1 MTLLI
6 ATDEAGYGPRLGPLV
21 IVATAWRLAAG
32 QQLETAHDRLAQPI
46 GIEPLG
52 KIRIDDSKRIFKQK
66 KASAGRPAASAIDL
80 VTDAVATWIA
90 SPAAGDDF
98 PEWLMAI
105 ALQDVAG
112 LACQPW
118 FAGLDESASAPPQ
131 TAAPT
136 TPPITPPTTDADNRR
151 ILVEHWSAGGLEL
164 VGASAR
170 IIDAARF
177 NSLLASV
184 GNKADLLSH
193 STCALAIELM
203 RRHHRATDGEV
214 VIRSD
219 RFGGRAY
226 YGGLVQHHCPGFTL
240 QVIAETGRQSDYRLV
255 GPGGGPRIT
264 WSFTVGGDSYPPVAM
279 SSIIAKSTRERL
291 MGYFNHH
298 FRELAK
304 HHPTVPRPLRPT
316 AGYAVDAAR
325 FLTDIAPL
333 RAGGDLPD
341 RLLIR
346 AR

>member
-32 QQLETAHDRLAQPI
+32 QDLEMAHQR
-46 GIEPLG
+46 
-52 KIRIDDSKRIFKQK
+52 KIRIDDSKRIFKQN

-90 SPAAGDDF
+90 STAAGDDF
-98 PEWLMAI
+98 PAWLKAI
-105 ALQDVAG
+105 APQDVVG
-112 LACQPW
+112 LAGQPW
-118 FAGLDESASAPPQ
+118 FACLNETASAPASAPPQ
-131 TAAPT
+131 TTTPIPSPT
-136 TPPITPPTTDADNRR
+136 TTPENRR
-151 ILVEHWSAGGLEL
+151 ILVEHWSAGGLRL
-164 VGASAR
+164 VGIGAR
-170 IIDAARF
+170 IIDAASF
-177 NSLLASV
+177 NSLLETV

-193 STCALAIELM
+193 TTCALAIDLM
-203 RRHHRATDGEV
+203 RRHHTASDGEV

-226 YGGLVQHHCPGFTL
+226 YGGLVQHHCPEFTL
-240 QVIAETGRQSDYRLV
+240 RVTAETGRQSDYRLV
-255 GPGGGPRIT
+255 GPGGGPTIT

-291 MGYFNHH
+291 MGYFNDH
-298 FRELAK
+298 FRELAA

-325 FLTDIAPL
+325 FLTDIAPI
-333 RAGGDLPD
+333 RAAVDLPD
-341 RLLIR
+341 RILVR
-346 AR
+346 SR